1 VRRKALAAL
10 LAAALLGA
18 CTVPAPP
25 EPWQSKF
32 DADHALVGKIYDVRA
47 ASFVR
52 LETLVSRLIGAD
64 IVILGEKHDNTDHQ
78 RLASRIVSELVPSKR
93 PTSVGF
99 EVLTSDRQ
107 AALDAGVAPSGR
119 GFAPYAR
126 IAETA
131 RGHDL
136 RIVALNAPDTMVRD
150 ARTRGLGSLD
160 SVLAQRLGLDRAL
173 PEAQYQAIAK
183 DMRDS
188 HCGMLPETAI
198 PGMVAVQRLWDA
210 HMAERAAAA
219 IAKGGLAILIVGGN
233 HARKDLGIPASLS
246 HVAPTMR
253 SASVLFAEVSINRRT
268 PEEHAKDYE
277 APALP
282 FDFVWFTPR
291 ASNADPCA
299 AFRRRTS

>member
-1 VRRKALAAL
+1 MRCKAPAAL

-18 CTVPAPP
+18 CTAPVPP

-32 DADHALVGKIYDVRA
+32 DADHALVGKIYDVKA
-47 ASFVR
+47 ARFVR
-52 LETLVSRLIGAD
+52 FETMASRLAAVE

-78 RLASRIVSELVPSKR
+78 RLASRIISEIVPVKR
-93 PTSVGF
+93 PAAVGF
-99 EVLTSDRQ
+99 EALTSDRQ
-107 AALDAGVAPSGR
+107 AALNAGGAIPGR

-136 RIVALNAPDTMVRD
+136 RIVALNAPDALVRD
-150 ARTRGLGSLD
+150 ARTRGLGNLD
-160 SVLAQRLGLDRAL
+160 SALAQRLGLDRAL

-210 HMAERAAAA
+210 HMADRAAAA
-219 IAKGGLAILIVGGN
+219 IAQGGSAILIVGGD
-233 HARKDLGIPASLS
+233 HARKDRGIPASLS
-246 HVAPTMR
+246 HVAPKMR
-253 SASVLFAEVSINRRT
+253 SASVLFAEVSINRSK

-277 APALP
+277 QQALP
-282 FDFVWFTPR
+282 FDYVWFTPR